1 MKKSLPNLYE
11 IVRKIRFQLEMP
23 VSSERL
29 HEMMNELMCE
39 LCNRDDRK
47 RGFPGQI
54 REYSV
59 EISSEL
65 DSLRLE
71 QLANICC
78 DLMSDEKSA
87 IVGLK
92 LFVET
97 YFPPLLAA
105 HQAELRVFANGCY
118 TAQPSS

>member
-11 IVRKIRFQLEMP
+11 IVRKIQFQLETR

-39 LCNRDDRK
+39 LCSRDDRK
-47 RGFPGQI
+47 RGFPRQI
-54 REYSV
+54 CAYLD
-59 EISSEL
+59 EISSAL

-78 DLMSDEKSA
+78 DLMSDEKAA

-92 LFVET
+92 LFVKT
-97 YFPPLLAA
+97 YFSPLLAA
-105 HQAELRVFANGCY
+105 HQAEQSA
-118 TAQPSS
+118 